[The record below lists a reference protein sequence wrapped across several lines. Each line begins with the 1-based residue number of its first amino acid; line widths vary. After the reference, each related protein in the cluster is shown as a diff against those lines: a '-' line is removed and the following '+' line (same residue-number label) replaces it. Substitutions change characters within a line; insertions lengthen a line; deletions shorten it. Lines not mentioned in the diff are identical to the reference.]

1 MSEDVND
8 SKPKTISEMMG
19 KPIVKVPKAE
29 VKEPVKVLTLS
40 PEMGAKVLDALNDNK
55 DNPPSIDELIEI
67 AWGSKFDVRSP
78 EGMAVR
84 SFISDKKQKMDK
96 FEDEIVLTPEQK
108 AYIDT
113 NAFNMSSLEISKIL
127 FRNENLTPLNKES
140 RAVYKYFSEVNTG
153 KKKYDKT
160 DDYTEDD
167 YTPPNSIIMTVS
179 RVKRYVPMSQLDSR
193 KLTQREKKAA
203 ESLMAYLHTLRFKRQ
218 ITSFSSAED
227 RELFESEFIRC
238 CYDKS
243 DLTEEEVDQY
253 IVYSN
258 EVVISRNIQKSI
270 NIFQKKLEDDS
281 DEDKKISMVLVEAI
295 GKMRDE
301 YNASIKR
308 QQDLLKDLKGKRA
321 DRVKERLNDN
331 ASVLNLVQAWK
342 EEEFRRKTIHLA
354 IKRQETLK
362 EDIKELTDMDEI
374 KARIFGIS
382 QDEILHG

>member
-1 MSEDVND
+1 
-8 SKPKTISEMMG
+8 
-19 KPIVKVPKAE
+19 
-29 VKEPVKVLTLS
+29 
-40 PEMGAKVLDALNDNK
+40 
-55 DNPPSIDELIEI
+55 
-67 AWGSKFDVRSP
+67 
-78 EGMAVR
+78 
-84 SFISDKKQKMDK
+84 
-96 FEDEIVLTPEQK
+96 
-108 AYIDT
+108 
-113 NAFNMSSLEISKIL
+113 
-127 FRNENLTPLNKES
+127 
-140 RAVYKYFSEVNTG
+140 
-153 KKKYDKT
+153 
-160 DDYTEDD
+160 
-167 YTPPNSIIMTVS
+167 
-179 RVKRYVPMSQLDSR
+179 MSQLDSR